1 MVRLQTKPSRLF
13 LENQFEYYEI
23 LLEPG
28 LSAGSFSNLNP
39 NTQYIFSV
47 RYDKGFGLEKLAS
60 QTIIT
65 NEIDGAAFLGVNII
79 DPNYDYYIPYQIDV
93 YYTNQSLTYQ
103 NLVLYVAL
111 VPYYLVED
119 PIYEPYA
126 ITLEGTTSINID
138 VTNENTRILAY
149 FEATTVNNEIV
160 ILDTI
165 EFQTPMS
172 IYASLYVDQI
182 LPTGFGVS
190 FYSDYS
196 STTFITYEIIIKQND
211 RIIKTVIPPTF
222 VEGTQHGDQ
231 LIMIDGLRPETLY
244 TLELQATYQDPITLQ
259 TLTET
264 LITTEETTLPKF
276 SYDININDLGDM
288 LEVTI
293 TLDDPGHNY
302 QIAYYTISQPQNEYD
317 MWLDYN
323 ESPFN
328 MIDNIKTA
336 TLMIPKT
343 YPLPYDIEI
352 GLTSQTD
359 TRYYITIRT
368 ING

>member
-1 MVRLQTKPSRLF
+1 
-13 LENQFEYYEI
+13 
-23 LLEPG
+23 
-28 LSAGSFSNLNP
+28 
-39 NTQYIFSV
+39 
-47 RYDKGFGLEKLAS
+47 
-60 QTIIT
+60 
-65 NEIDGAAFLGVNII
+65 
-79 DPNYDYYIPYQIDV
+79 
-93 YYTNQSLTYQ
+93 
-103 NLVLYVAL
+103 
-111 VPYYLVED
+111 
-119 PIYEPYA
+119 
-126 ITLEGTTSINID
+126 
-138 VTNENTRILAY
+138 
-149 FEATTVNNEIV
+149 
-160 ILDTI
+160 
-165 EFQTPMS
+165 
-172 IYASLYVDQI
+172 
-182 LPTGFGVS
+182 
-190 FYSDYS
+190 
-196 STTFITYEIIIKQND
+196 
-211 RIIKTVIPPTF
+211 
-222 VEGTQHGDQ
+222 
-231 LIMIDGLRPETLY
+231 MIDGLRPETLY

-317 MWLDYN
+317 MWLDYS